1 MYFDKDFILDIR
13 LNAFNKYVDKFVIV
27 ESGDD
32 HQETKKISQLL
43 ILLKQKRSKNNSIFF

>member
-32 HQETKKISQLL
+32 HQETKKNITALNPAKTKK
-43 ILLKQKRSKNNSIFF
+43 KQK